1 MDEQLR
7 GRLIKFGDN
16 VNTDVIIHARYLITI
31 DPDELAKHVFEVL
44 GEEYPARLKAHQ
56 FIVAGEN
63 FGCGSAREQAAS
75 AIRGAGIQA
84 VIAKSF
90 ARVFF
95 RNAINE
101 GLPVLECRELPD
113 RVQDGDALT
122 VNLAAGTITHA
133 GQTYAV
139 PALPDSVRAI
149 LDAGGLLP
157 FLRRQLAD
165 GGVPARDDPRV
176 PRRLGAV

>member
-1 MDEQLR
+1 MGKQLR
-7 GRLIKFGDN
+7 GKLMRFGDN

-44 GEEYPARLKAHQ
+44 GDDYPARVRAHQ

-113 RVQDGDALT
+113 RVRDEDELT
-122 VNLAAGTITHA
+122 VDLAAGTVTHS
-133 GQTYAV
+133 GETYAV
-139 PALPDSVRAI
+139 PPLPASVRAI

-157 FLRRQLAD
+157 FLRQQLA
-165 GGVPARDDPRV
+165 GGEQLARDDPRV
-176 PRRLGAV
+176 PQR

>member
-1 MDEQLR
+1 MDKQLS
-7 GRLIKFGDN
+7 GRLIKFGNN
-16 VNTDVIIHARYLITI
+16 VNTDVIIHARYLVTI

-44 GEEYPARLKAHQ
+44 GEDVPARVREHQ
-56 FIVAGEN
+56 FVVAGDN

-84 VIAKSF
+84 VIARSF

-101 GLPVLECRELPD
+101 GLPVLACPALPE
-113 RVQDGDALT
+113 RVADGDELT
-122 VNLAAGTITHA
+122 VDLAAGTITHRD
-133 GQTYAV
+133 QTYAV
-139 PALPDSVRAI
+139 APLPESVRAI

-157 FLRRQLAD
+157 FLKGQLAA
-165 GGVPARDDPRV
+165 GKLPSRTDPRV
-176 PRRLGAV
+176 PQRI